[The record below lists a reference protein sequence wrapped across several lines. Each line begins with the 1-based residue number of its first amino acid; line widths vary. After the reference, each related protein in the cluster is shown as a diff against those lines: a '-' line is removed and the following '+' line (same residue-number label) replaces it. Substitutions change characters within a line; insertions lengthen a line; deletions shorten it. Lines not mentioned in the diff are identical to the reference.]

1 MTKYQNQKLDMY
13 REQDFMAYNIYYI
26 IVEVREFK
34 LRIYES
40 TQKLKDIEDMMNDL
54 NSKLIQ
60 QDMDNATVL
69 LTKKA
74 QKLRERLLAA

>member
-1 MTKYQNQKLDMY
+1 
-13 REQDFMAYNIYYI
+13 MAYNIYYI
-26 IVEVREFK
+26 IIEVREFK
-34 LRIYES
+34 LRIYEA
-40 TQKLKDIEDMMNDL
+40 TQKLKDIEDLMNEL

-74 QKLRERLLAA
+74 

>member
-1 MTKYQNQKLDMY
+1 MY

-26 IVEVREFK
+26 IIEVREFK
-34 LRIYES
+34 LRIYDS
-40 TQKLKDIEDMMNDL
+40 MQKLKDIEDMMNDL

-74 QKLRERLLAA
+74 